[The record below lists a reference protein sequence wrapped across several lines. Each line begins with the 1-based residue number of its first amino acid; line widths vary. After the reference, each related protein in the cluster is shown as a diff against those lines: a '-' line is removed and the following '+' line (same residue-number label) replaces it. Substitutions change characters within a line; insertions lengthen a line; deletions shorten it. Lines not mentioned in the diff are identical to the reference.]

1 LHIAAEKGHAAMCEL
16 LLENGGELKILD
28 VARRSAEMLARRNEH
43 YDVLAIIAKYHEA
56 NADDDAPLL
65 VFKPF
70 AGVINTATPPEGSN
84 EIELKPGEFKL
95 EMQ

>member
-1 LHIAAEKGHAAMCEL
+1 MCEL
-16 LLENGGELKILD
+16 LLQKGAELKMLD

-43 YDVLAIIAKYHEA
+43 YEVLTVIAKYHEA

-70 AGVINTATPPEGSN
+70 AGVINTATPPEGAP
-84 EIELKPGEFKL
+84 EIEIKPGEFRFDL
-95 EMQ
+95 